1 MFKPIY
7 HFQFFTSSGLIQPA
21 LSHFGH
27 LYLKS
32 HIFCFPKT
40 FLAKWI
46 LDIYKCPFSD
56 FPKKSWQKKVKKWV

>member
-1 MFKPIY
+1 MRDWSNYQIRLAWRV
-7 HFQFFTSSGLIQPA
+7 FQNP
-21 LSHFGH
+21 LSCFGN

-40 FLAKWI
+40 FLVKPF

-56 FPKKSWQKKVKKWV
+56 FPKKSWQKKVKK